1 MITNKDQTAAMEVF
15 LFGTANSALAAS
27 GAFVGATNALTIAN
41 GQLGVMCAEHD
52 GTVAFGTFIPAG
64 TDASDVDTVRILQG
78 TPNSSQLTSVNPFG
92 VNDKAY
98 VQTGNIKARNVRSVS
113 TFLPSL
119 PSHSIQYI
127 NTVSGQDDGTRYTM
141 QVQLEGVR
149 TDLAFGMNRDLTT
162 AVYDL
167 PASGTVSNLLQNL
180 ALQLNRSS
188 QIIGQQSPTHFAG
201 NKPFVVLGVDTA
213 AGSGTTIGTM
223 NAGDVVNIATYVLP
237 DGSTQTFSLTMTTSL
252 INALHEAVGNVAAL
266 STDTIVVMTAAATNA
281 VTGLLVIG
289 LDEDLNLAFDNIK
302 ERKTRVRTGI
312 GGTLTYTI
320 SEVATPFEGRN
331 LYRQASLKY
340 EDKAALQIFN
350 MQNQPIYGEYFIIP
364 PSYFDADVDGYTVTI
379 IDYYDENQTIN
390 GKSEHPKRA
399 YILLPASITDET
411 ADVDTGYAW
420 TTTNSTTVTSLNN
433 TLGVWLS
440 DADDVYNNISYK
452 GSATKAAPFV

>member
-15 LFGTANSALAAS
+15 LFGNTNVALPYS
-27 GAFVGATNALTIAN
+27 GALVGATNALN
-41 GQLGVMCAEHD
+41 LSDGQLAVMSAEHD
-52 GTVAFGTFIPAG
+52 GTVAFGNFITPG
-64 TDASDVDTVRILQG
+64 TASTDVDTVRVLQG

-113 TFLPSL
+113 TFLPEL

-127 NTVSGQDDGTRYTM
+127 NAVSGQDDETRYTM

-149 TDLAFGMNRDLTT
+149 TDLAFGMNRDVTT

-188 QIIGQQSPTHFAG
+188 QIVGQQSPTHFAG

-213 AGSGTTIGTM
+213 AGSGTTIGTLQ
-223 NAGDVVNIATYVLP
+223 AGDVVNFATYTLP
-237 DGSTQTFSLTMTTSL
+237 DGSTQTFSITMTTSL

-266 STDTIVVMTAAATNA
+266 STDTIVVMTAAASNA

-312 GGTLTYTI
+312 GGTLVYTI
-320 SEVATPFEGRN
+320 SEVAVPFEGRN
-331 LYRQASLKY
+331 LYRQANLKY

-364 PSYFDADVDGYTVTI
+364 PSYFDTDVDGYTVTI

-390 GKSEHPKRA
+390 GKGEHPKRA
-399 YILLPASITDET
+399 YILLAASITDAT
-411 ADVDTGYAW
+411 ANVDTGYAW

-433 TLGVWLS
+433 TLGAWLS

-452 GSATKAAPFV
+452 GSATKATPFV